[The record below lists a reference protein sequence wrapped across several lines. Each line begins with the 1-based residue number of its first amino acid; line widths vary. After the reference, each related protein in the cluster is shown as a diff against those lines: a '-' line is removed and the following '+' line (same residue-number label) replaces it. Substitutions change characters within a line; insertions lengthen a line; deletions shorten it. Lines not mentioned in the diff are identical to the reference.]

1 MPGAEALRVDI
12 ASKAFGESLVL
23 SAVRFSAAP
32 GEVLALLAPSG
43 TGKTTALRIVLGLD
57 REFSGSVVRPA
68 GRIGA
73 MFQEPRL
80 LPWLSV
86 ADNIRLVAPSLTRQA
101 ADGLLAGVGL
111 QGQGDLLPK
120 QVSLGMAR
128 RVAMVRA
135 LAVRPSLL
143 VLDEPFASLDPRL
156 AAELAVAVTRQARA
170 CGAIVLVATHDLDQA
185 LAIADR
191 ILVLTGTAPATLAA
205 DIAAPAASAAEIRTR
220 FAFLERNGR

>member
-1 MPGAEALRVDI
+1 MRVVIDG
-12 ASKAFGESLVL
+12 KAFAGKPVL
-23 SAVRFSAAP
+23 SGVRFSANA

-57 REFSGSVVRPA
+57 RDFAGSVARPA
-68 GRIGA
+68 GRTGA

-86 ADNIRLVAPSLTRQA
+86 AANISLVAPALTRA
-101 ADGLLAGVGL
+101 AIDTLLADVGL

-120 QVSLGMAR
+120 QISLGMAR
-128 RVAMVRA
+128 RVAIVRA

-143 VLDEPFASLDPRL
+143 VLDEPFASLDPSLAARL
-156 AAELAVAVTRQARA
+156 AAEVTRQARDI
-170 CGAIVLVATHDLDQA
+170 GAIVLVATHDLDQA

-191 ILVLTGTAPATLAA
+191 ILVLTGTAPASLAA
-205 DIAAPAASAAEIRTR
+205 DMASPSMSAAEIRTR
-220 FAFLERNGR
+220 FPFLNSNGR